1 MARKS
6 LGLNPP
12 FRQIESNDGKKEF
25 WNRLTPKNRVDLSF
39 LVEMNKG
46 NRYVIVYEMVG
57 KILGFLVFIDRGDHL
72 YLDLVERNE
81 MIKGSRGAGFRLIV
95 LLEIIAER
103 LGYKRITLSST
114 QDNIAYYE
122 RLGYQVIGTP
132 FDNPDYGKLTPM
144 EKRF

>member
-1 MARKS
+1 M
-6 LGLNPP
+6 
-12 FRQIESNDGKKEF
+12 
-25 WNRLTPKNRVDLSF
+25 
-39 LVEMNKG
+39 
-46 NRYVIVYEMVG
+46 
-57 KILGFLVFIDRGDHL
+57 GFLVFIDRGDHL

-95 LLEIIAER
+95 LPEIIAER